1 MYSVLLLVLSVVLLL
16 VLISKF
22 RLHAFLSLL
31 IVSLILGVAAG
42 IPLSELA
49 NIVASGFGGTMQN
62 IGIVI
67 VCGVI
72 IGEVLEMTG
81 GAQKIADSIL
91 KMVGIKRAPLA
102 TALTG
107 GVVSIPTFCDSGF
120 VILNPVIRA
129 LSRTGKIPYMCLVTA
144 LMSGL
149 LTTHSLVPPT
159 PGPIAAAGILG
170 ADVGKVMLYGIIISI
185 PVILGTLLWCNSKYL
200 RNKYPELA
208 EEDEINEKANKEFN
222 EAVSRAPSTF
232 MSYMPILLPIVLI
245 VARSFATLYANPE
258 AAWLPYVSF
267 IGTPY
272 VALLIGTLLSFL
284 LPSKLT
290 GDVTDT
296 WVSSAI
302 RKSAEILLITGIAGC
317 FGKVLQSIGV
327 GDVLANL
334 IASTGLPSVLLP
346 FVISAIVLI
355 AQGSATVALTT
366 TSAIIL
372 PLLPALGISPELAV
386 IAIAGGSFCGV
397 FPQGSYF
404 WCVAKL
410 AGYDIKKGYVAVT
423 ATTFVMGAIA
433 FVSIL
438 VFSFFVA

>member
-149 LTTHSLVPPT
+149 LTTHSPCALPHRDPSPP
-159 PGPIAAAGILG
+159 
-170 ADVGKVMLYGIIISI
+170 
-185 PVILGTLLWCNSKYL
+185 PVSW
-200 RNKYPELA
+200 
-208 EEDEINEKANKEFN
+208 
-222 EAVSRAPSTF
+222 APMSERSCSTALSF
-232 MSYMPILLPIVLI
+232 RS
-245 VARSFATLYANPE
+245 RSFWA
-258 AAWLPYVSF
+258 
-267 IGTPY
+267 
-272 VALLIGTLLSFL
+272 
-284 LPSKLT
+284 
-290 GDVTDT
+290 
-296 WVSSAI
+296 
-302 RKSAEILLITGIAGC
+302 R
-317 FGKVLQSIGV
+317 
-327 GDVLANL
+327 
-334 IASTGLPSVLLP
+334 
-346 FVISAIVLI
+346 
-355 AQGSATVALTT
+355 
-366 TSAIIL
+366 
-372 PLLPALGISPELAV
+372 
-386 IAIAGGSFCGV
+386 FCG
-397 FPQGSYF
+397 
-404 WCVAKL
+404 
-410 AGYDIKKGYVAVT
+410 
-423 ATTFVMGAIA
+423 ATPNICAT
-433 FVSIL
+433 SIR
-438 VFSFFVA
+438 SSRKRTR